1 MKKKVIASALGMM
14 LLSATVLP
22 VYAQDMSVSYS
33 QATTYT
39 LSIPQSIDLSKDSSI
54 TSQEIGVSAVNTA
67 PTEKVQVK
75 IKDGITDGKVTLIR
89 KDDSATTVVSSVTQD
104 RKTVN
109 NGSVIAEFQDTD
121 ISPVKT
127 IDFSAIEDSKGE
139 EVKAGTYNGTITF
152 EGTVVPR

>member
-1 MKKKVIASALGMM
+1 MKKKVIVSALGIM

-22 VYAQDMSVSYS
+22 THAEDMSVSYS

-39 LSIPQSIDLSKDSSI
+39 LSIPTSINLSKDSNV
-54 TSQEIGVSAVNTA
+54 TSQSIGVSAVNTS

-89 KDDSATTVVSSVTQD
+89 KDDSTTTVVSSVTHD
-104 RKTVN
+104 GNKVN
-109 NGSVIAEFQDTD
+109 TGSVIAEFLDTD

-127 IDFSAIEDSKGE
+127 IDFSAIEDSKGG

-152 EGTVVPR
+152 EGIVVPR